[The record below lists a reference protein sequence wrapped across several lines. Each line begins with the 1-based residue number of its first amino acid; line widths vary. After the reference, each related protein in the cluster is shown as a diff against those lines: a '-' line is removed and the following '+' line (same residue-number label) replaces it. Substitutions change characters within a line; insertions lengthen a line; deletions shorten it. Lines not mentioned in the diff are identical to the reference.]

1 MAIENL
7 SRMRIWLITIT
18 TAQTP
23 TVPSNDLTVPEVNKA
38 LSYIPLINLLRGKPG
53 RDGLPGR
60 DGTHG
65 EQGLRGEKG
74 MKGVPGIQGLPGP
87 RAAGVT
93 YTRWG
98 RTTCP
103 EVSGTELVYAGR
115 AAGSSWDHKG
125 GAADYICLPPDPD
138 YLTEKNGVQ
147 GYSPLHGAEYE
158 SYVSNQP
165 LSHLYNHNVPCAVC
179 FVSTRAAMLMIPAK
193 TQCPTSWTLEYK
205 GYLMTEDHSYSRRMF
220 ACVDKDSESI
230 PGGDGSQNGALFYHV
245 EATCNGILCP
255 PYDTERELTCAVCT
269 K

>member
-1 MAIENL
+1 M
-7 SRMRIWLITIT
+7 
-18 TAQTP
+18 
-23 TVPSNDLTVPEVNKA
+23 PEVNKA
-38 LSYIPLINLLRGKPG
+38 LSYIPLIDLLRGKPG

-65 EQGLRGEKG
+65 EQGLQGEKG
-74 MKGVPGIQGLPGP
+74 MKGDPEIQGLLGP

-115 AAGSSWDHKG
+115 AAGTHYSHKG
-125 GAADYICLPPDPD
+125 GAADYICLPHDPD

-147 GYSPLHGAEYE
+147 EHSPLHGAEYHA
-158 SYVSNQP
+158 YVNGQP
-165 LSHLYNHNVPCAVC
+165 LHHLYNQNVPCAVC
-179 FVSTRAAMLMIPAK
+179 FVSTRVTMLMIPAK
-193 TQCPTSWTLEYK
+193 TQCPTSWTLEYM
-205 GYLMTEDHSYSRRMF
+205 GYLMTEHYTHNRNMF
-220 ACVDKDSESI
+220 ACVDKDAESI
-230 PGGDGSQNGALFYHV
+230 PGGTGDQNGALFNHV
-245 EATCNGILCP
+245 EASCNGILCP

>member
-1 MAIENL
+1 M
-7 SRMRIWLITIT
+7 
-18 TAQTP
+18 
-23 TVPSNDLTVPEVNKA
+23 PEVNKA
-38 LSYIPLINLLRGKPG
+38 LSYIPLIDLLRGKPG

-60 DGTHG
+60 DGTQG

-74 MKGVPGIQGLPGP
+74 MKGDPGIQGLQGP

-115 AAGSSWDHKG
+115 AAGTHHNHKG

-158 SYVSNQP
+158 IYIHSVP
-165 LSHLYNHNVPCAVC
+165 LSHLNNQNVPCAVC

-193 TQCPTSWTLEYK
+193 TQCPTSWTLEYM
-205 GYLMTEDHSYSRRMF
+205 GYLMTEHYSNYRSLF
-220 ACVDKDSESI
+220 NCVDKDSVSI
-230 PGGDGSQNGALFYHV
+230 PGGDGNQDGALFYHV
-245 EATCNGILCP
+245 EASCNGILCP
-255 PYDTERELTCAVCT
+255 PYDTEHELTCAVCT

>member
-1 MAIENL
+1 M
-7 SRMRIWLITIT
+7 
-18 TAQTP
+18 
-23 TVPSNDLTVPEVNKA
+23 PEVNKA
-38 LSYIPLINLLRGKPG
+38 LSYIPLIDLLRGKPG

-74 MKGVPGIQGLPGP
+74 MNGDPGIQGLPGP

-103 EVSGTELVYAGR
+103 GVSGTELVYAGR

-125 GAADYICLPPDPD
+125 GAADYICLPSDPD

-147 GYSPLHGAEYE
+147 GASPLHGAEYE
-158 SYVSNQP
+158 DSVP
-165 LSHLYNHNVPCAVC
+165 LRHLNNHNVPCAVC

-193 TQCPTSWTLEYK
+193 TQCPTSWTLEYM
-205 GYLMTEDHSYSRRMF
+205 GYLMTEYYNHHRRMF
-220 ACVDKDSESI
+220 ACVDKDSESV

-255 PYDTERELTCAVCT
+255 PYDTEHELTCAVCT

>member
-1 MAIENL
+1 
-7 SRMRIWLITIT
+7 
-18 TAQTP
+18 
-23 TVPSNDLTVPEVNKA
+23 
-38 LSYIPLINLLRGKPG
+38 
-53 RDGLPGR
+53 
-60 DGTHG
+60 
-65 EQGLRGEKG
+65 
-74 MKGVPGIQGLPGP
+74 MKGDPGIQGLPGP

-115 AAGSSWDHKG
+115 AAGTHYTQKG

-147 GYSPLHGAEYE
+147 GYSPLHGAEYQ
-158 SYVSNQP
+158 SGTNQP
-165 LSHLYNHNVPCAVC
+165 LSHLLNHNVPCAVC

-193 TQCPTSWTLEYK
+193 TQCPTSWTQEYV
-205 GYLMTEDHSYSRRMF
+205 GYLMTERYSHYRSVF

-230 PGGDGSQNGALFYHV
+230 PGGDGDQDGALFYHV

>member
-1 MAIENL
+1 M
-7 SRMRIWLITIT
+7 
-18 TAQTP
+18 
-23 TVPSNDLTVPEVNKA
+23 PEVNKA

-65 EQGLRGEKG
+65 EQGLQGEKG
-74 MKGVPGIQGLPGP
+74 MNGDPGIQGLPGP

-115 AAGSSWDHKG
+115 AAGTSHSHKG

-138 YLTEKNGVQ
+138 YLTEKNGVH
-147 GYSPLHGAEYE
+147 GHSPLHGAEYE
-158 SYVSNQP
+158 SSVP
-165 LSHLYNHNVPCAVC
+165 LSHLNEHNVPCAVC
-179 FVSTRAAMLMIPAK
+179 FVSTKAAMLMIPAK
-193 TQCPTSWTLEYK
+193 TQCPTSWTLEYM
-205 GYLMTEDHSYSRRMF
+205 GYLMTEHYGHYRRMF
-220 ACVDKDSESI
+220 ACVDKDSESV
-230 PGGDGSQNGALFYHV
+230 PGGDGSQDGALFYHV

>member
-1 MAIENL
+1 M
-7 SRMRIWLITIT
+7 
-18 TAQTP
+18 
-23 TVPSNDLTVPEVNKA
+23 PEVNKA
-38 LSYIPLINLLRGKPG
+38 LSYIPLIDLLRGKPG

-60 DGTHG
+60 DGTNG

-74 MKGVPGIQGLPGP
+74 MKGDPGIQGLPGP

-115 AAGSSWDHKG
+115 AAGTHYTHKG
-125 GAADYICLPPDPD
+125 GAADYICLPPDPN

-147 GYSPLHGAEYE
+147 EYSPLHGAEYQ

-193 TQCPTSWTLEYK
+193 TQCPTSWTPEYM
-205 GYLMTEDHSYSRRMF
+205 GYLMTEHYGHYRSVF

-230 PGGDGSQNGALFYHV
+230 PGGDGNQDGALFYHV